1 MKGGG
6 FVPGGVVKVDDTDHG
21 SAARERGPD
30 THLNV
35 VGQPK
40 PVPDLKT
47 ALRRA
52 RIETAERS
60 DVITELR
67 GAEIAR
73 LEMLQEQ
80 LQPVLAQVPR
90 DCDLF
95 DVALVPS
102 EHPRLFIDM
111 IGFVEMGRDRRLY
124 RFLQDTRRGRITLC
138 ETEQLDRAVEAVT
151 NYIAQRLIER
161 EQALAADTNAR
172 AADMDDQHDASFDD
186 QDEAPASRAF
196 VRTAQRRER
205 SLGVRVFVFLV
216 DLLGVALLFALIG
229 AAAWYVYKLQVP
241 G

>member
-1 MKGGG
+1 MGGG
-6 FVPGGVVKVDDTDHG
+6 FTSGGVVKVDDTDRG
-21 SAARERGPD
+21 SAARDRSPEA
-30 THLNV
+30 HFN

-40 PVPDLKT
+40 PVADLKT

-52 RIETAERS
+52 RIENAERS

-67 GAEIAR
+67 GAEMAR
-73 LEMLQEQ
+73 LEMLQEE

-124 RFLQDTRRGRITLC
+124 RFLQDTRHGRVTLC
-138 ETEQLDRAVEAVT
+138 ETEQLDKAVEAVT

-161 EQALAADTNAR
+161 EQALEADANAR
-172 AADMDDQHDASFDD
+172 AANEGDARRLTQSNY
-186 QDEAPASRAF
+186 DESPASHAFAPAPPPRKRSFA
-196 VRTAQRRER
+196 VRI
-205 SLGVRVFVFLV
+205 FVFLV
-216 DLLGVALLFALIG
+216 DLLGVTLLFALIA
-229 AAAWYVYKLQVP
+229 AAAWYVYKVQAP